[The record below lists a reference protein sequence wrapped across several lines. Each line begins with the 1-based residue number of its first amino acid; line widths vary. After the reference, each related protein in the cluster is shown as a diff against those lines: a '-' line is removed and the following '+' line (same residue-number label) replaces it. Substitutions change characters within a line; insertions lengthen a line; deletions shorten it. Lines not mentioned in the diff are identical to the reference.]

1 MFCFVVIRNDVYE
14 DCLMKWED
22 ATIEYIIAD
31 VEWSSYI
38 KKGRG
43 KEIHHW
49 VCELQEVFPLS
60 YFHLRLFSSAY
71 VLSLFKF

>member
-31 VEWSSYI
+31 VE
-38 KKGRG
+38 
-43 KEIHHW
+43 
-49 VCELQEVFPLS
+49 
-60 YFHLRLFSSAY
+60 
-71 VLSLFKF
+71 